1 LGRPSFPEASIVVV
15 DDELSIVRF
24 LSRALNEAG
33 YLRVQGFTDPSE
45 VPAYLDRVTPD
56 LVVLDLCMPGMDGF
70 EVLQDISRR
79 LPQDS
84 FLPVLVVSGMDDL
97 ESKLRAIR
105 AGAKD
110 FLPKPI
116 NVQEFLVHVYSLL
129 DTRFLSL
136 RLNETRSSLQGLVQ
150 AKTLELRQAHLET
163 LERLGRV
170 AEIRDDATGQHTN
183 RVGRLSALIAQELH
197 LPQEEVELIMR
208 AAPLHDVG
216 KIAISDQ
223 VLLKNGSFGAEER
236 EIMQEHVLLGAELLS
251 GGKSEIMQTAEQIAL
266 CHHERWDGQ
275 GYPRGLSGEAIPLLA
290 RIVAV
295 ADAFDALTH
304 VRPYKEA
311 WTVPEAVSEIERER
325 GWQFDPDV
333 VDALVRVQRQER
345 GLGPGELIESSRLTG

>member
-1 LGRPSFPEASIVVV
+1 MGRPSFPEASIVIV

-33 YLRVQGFTDPSE
+33 YPRVQGFSE
-45 VPAYLDRVTPD
+45 PAELPRYLDRVTPD

-70 EVLQDISRR
+70 EVLQDVSRR
-79 LPQDS
+79 LPQDT

-97 ESKLRAIR
+97 ESKLRAMR

-136 RLNETRSSLQGLVQ
+136 RLNETRSTLQGLVQ
-150 AKTLELRQAHLET
+150 SRALELQQAHLET

-197 LPQEEVELIMR
+197 LPQEEVELILR

-216 KIAISDQ
+216 KIAIADV
-223 VLLKNGSFGAEER
+223 VLLKHGSFLAEER
-236 EIMQEHVLLGAELLS
+236 EIMREHVVLGAELLS
-251 GGKSEIMQTAEQIAL
+251 GGKSDIMRAAEQIAL

-275 GYPRGLSGEAIPLLA
+275 GYPRGLSGEEIPLLA
-290 RIVAV
+290 RIVAA

-311 WTVPEAVSEIERER
+311 WTVPEAIGEIGRER

-345 GLGPGELIESSRLTG
+345 ALGPDEVLHATRLTG